1 MCVKIRAIAGLLKCW
16 QQDRAVVGI
25 RAANTPSRHR
35 CQRRRCPPKLNTFA
49 AKWPALA
56 QQAAEKETSYAD
68 FLEQLLLTE
77 KWSRL
82 ERRREA
88 LLNFRGFPLSKP

>member
-1 MCVKIRAIAGLLKCW
+1 M
-16 QQDRAVVGI
+16 
-25 RAANTPSRHR
+25 
-35 CQRRRCPPKLNTFA
+35 NTFA